1 MVNNP
6 IMSPFKQDMRANQK
20 SKRLAAGIVYSLKKM
35 VLTLA
40 AFIIAILALL
50 FSEAT
55 CAQSANDIL
64 NLKTKLSL
72 STVDT
77 TKIRLLNSI
86 TNQYLPKNAKLA
98 KYYNQQAWK
107 LCQKHVPYALKAHTR
122 YVSYKIARATN
133 QNDDALSLINEAKAL
148 YLKAND
154 LNNYTF
160 SLVDEG
166 SLYVKKQDLKKA
178 SEVLLRA
185 KAIFEKLKLEG
196 DLSLLYT
203 TIGSLYHKQ
212 GNDNEAINFHKKS
225 LELNIAD
232 SFKLGISANYIN
244 LGVAYNSLKDYDKAQ
259 YYFEKA
265 MLLKN
270 NLGDKAGLLKCY
282 NNLGV
287 ICMNTG
293 NTQKAIEY
301 HTKTMEIAESIN
313 SLADKAMSQINLG
326 YDYQKAGNHQKAIQQ
341 TTKGLELAKQC
352 NDLRMQQDCGKVL
365 SECYAKTGQYER
377 AYEMLNF
384 YKKISDSLT
393 NINNAKEI
401 SKIQTQYQSIQKDN
415 QIKSLRITAT
425 KQELDIQQLRNYS
438 FWALFLLVVV
448 ILLVLFFRQKAKNAK
463 KVQNKL
469 QEINDLKTA
478 FFANLSHEFRTPLTL
493 MLGPAE
499 KLLET
504 ATDKDRPFLQL
515 IHRNAK
521 RMLSLDEQLLEFT
534 KLDSGVQKLKLS
546 KGNIVLLVKAIVD
559 SFSLQASQHKIILES
574 KSTERI
580 IDCHFD
586 TDIIEK
592 VLGNL
597 ISNAIKYTPKGGSI
611 SVTVATEAGT
621 PTETTASATQ
631 NTNNL
636 LIRVIDNGLG
646 IAKEKQDIIFDRFYQ
661 VKNYKSEHPSGY
673 GIGLALVKELIALH
687 KGQLSLTSDLGKGS
701 IFSVHLPL
709 DPSIYSAA
717 ELNETTTYHPTEIVG
732 STINQANNYASQASI
747 SFAPSVSKKQNRST
761 ILIVDDNLDMRLYLS
776 EILGEYYNILEAMDG
791 LQGLEK
797 ALIKKPDVIVTD
809 IMMETMD
816 GVEFCRRLKTEAI
829 TKSIPVIMLTA
840 LTSTEQ
846 KIEGFETGAEDYI
859 TKPFHANELLARI
872 ASLIKQRAYL
882 KELFSTELKLEPKA
896 ISVASSE
903 SVFIQ
908 RLINLIEKH
917 IDNPDLDV
925 ELLASEIGLSRS
937 QLHRKITTLTN
948 QSTTGFIK
956 VIRIKRAAQLLAQ
969 KAGNVSEI
977 MYMVGFNN
985 LSYFAKSFKEVYQ
998 VTPTEY
1004 IQDNPNT

>member
-1 MVNNP
+1 MFNNP
-6 IMSPFKQDMRANQK
+6 IIYHLKRAAYAIQNYIKHVQTAWFHGI
-20 SKRLAAGIVYSLKKM
+20 KRLPRLVSPIVIMAIACIVQPTHSQASKEITHLKAK
-35 VLTLA
+35 
-40 AFIIAILALL
+40 LL
-50 FSEAT
+50 
-55 CAQSANDIL
+55 SA
-64 NLKTKLSL
+64 K
-72 STVDT
+72 VDT
-77 TKIRLLNSI
+77 TKIRLLNRI
-86 TNQYLPKNAKLA
+86 TDLYIAKNATLA

-107 LCQKHVPYALKAHTR
+107 LSQKPVPFALKAKTR
-122 YVSYKIARATN
+122 YLSYKIAKVSN
-133 QNDDALSLINEAKAL
+133 QNEEALRFINETKGL
-148 YLKAND
+148 FLKAND
-154 LNNYTF
+154 LNNYTL

-166 SLYVKKQDLKKA
+166 GLYVKKQDLKKA

-185 KAIFEKLKLEG
+185 KGIFEKLDLKG

-225 LELNIAD
+225 LQLNIAD

-244 LGVAYNSLKDYDKAQ
+244 LGVAYNSLKDYPKAQ
-259 YYFEKA
+259 HYFEKA
-265 MLLKN
+265 LIIKKSI
-270 NLGDKAGLLKCY
+270 GDKAGLLKCY

-293 NTQKAIEY
+293 NTTKAIEY
-301 HTKTMEIAESIN
+301 HTKSMEIAESIN
-313 SLADKAMSQINLG
+313 SLPDKAMCQINLG
-326 YDYQKAGNHQKAIQQ
+326 YDYQKAGNYLKAIHH
-341 TTKGLELAKQC
+341 TTKGLELAKLSK
-352 NDLRMQQDCGKVL
+352 DLSMQQDCGKVL
-365 SECYAKTGQYER
+365 SECFAKTGQYET

-393 NINNAKEI
+393 TINNAKEI
-401 SKIQTQYQSIQKDN
+401 SNIQTQYQSIQKDN

-425 KQELDIQQLRNYS
+425 KQELNIQQLRNYS
-438 FWALFLLVVV
+438 FLALFLLVVV

-469 QEINDLKTA
+469 QEINNLKNA

-504 ATDKDRPFLQL
+504 ASDKDRPLLQL
-515 IHRNAK
+515 IHRNAR

-534 KLDSGVQKLKLS
+534 KIDSGVQKLKLQ
-546 KGNIVLLVKAIVD
+546 KGNIVLLVNAIVN
-559 SFSLQASQHKIILES
+559 SFSLQAIQHKIILES
-574 KSTERI
+574 TSTERI
-580 IDCHFD
+580 IDCYFD

-592 VLGNL
+592 VIGNL
-597 ISNAIKYTPKGGSI
+597 ISNAIKYTPNGGSI
-611 SVTVATEAGT
+611 SVNLATELG
-621 PTETTASATQ
+621 TTAAATLATA
-631 NTNNL
+631 NKPNNL
-636 LIRVIDNGLG
+636 IIQVIDTGLG
-646 IAKEKQDIIFDRFYQ
+646 IAKEKQDSIFDRFYQ
-661 VKNYKSEHPSGY
+661 VKNYSSEHPSGY
-673 GIGLALVKELIALH
+673 GIGLALVKELITLH
-687 KGQLSLTSDLGKGS
+687 KGHISLTSNPGKGS
-701 IFSVHLPL
+701 VFTVKLSL
-709 DPSIYSAA
+709 DPSIYSTA
-717 ELNETTTYHPTEIVG
+717 EINETTTYNPTEIIG
-732 STINQANNYASQASI
+732 STITHDNDYTSRAST
-747 SFAPSVSKKQNRST
+747 SFQSSATNKQKSST
-761 ILIVDDNLDMRLYLS
+761 VLIVDDNLDMRLYLN
-776 EILGEYYNILEAMDG
+776 EILGEHYHVLEAQDG
-791 LQGLEK
+791 LSGLEK
-797 ALIKKPDVIVTD
+797 ALAKKPDVIVTD

-816 GVEFCRRLKTEAI
+816 GVEFCRRLKMEAN
-829 TKSIPVIMLTA
+829 TKSIPVILLTA
-840 LTSTEQ
+840 LTSTDQ
-846 KIEGFETGAEDYI
+846 KVEGFETGAEDYI

-882 KELFSTELKLEPKA
+882 KDLFSNELKLEPKA

-937 QLHRKITTLTN
+937 QLHRKITSLTN

-998 VTPTEY
+998 ITPSEY
-1004 IQDNPNT
+1004 SQTT